1 MEEGRETAYSW
12 RAEAGAASVAGFCVA
27 LLDCCWSTLHVICI
41 SHASEVVERARGPLA
56 KARIH
61 SCTHARCYTRMRS

>member
-12 RAEAGAASVAGFCVA
+12 RAEAGAAGVAEFCVA
-27 LLDCCWSTLHVICI
+27 LLVRSLHVICI
-41 SHASEVVERARGPLA
+41 SHASEVVERARGSLA